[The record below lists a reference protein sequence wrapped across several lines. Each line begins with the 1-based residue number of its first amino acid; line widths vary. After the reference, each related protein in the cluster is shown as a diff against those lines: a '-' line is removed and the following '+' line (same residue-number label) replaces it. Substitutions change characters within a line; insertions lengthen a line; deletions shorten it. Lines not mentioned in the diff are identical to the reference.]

1 MVVSWKLVM
10 EESLDSLVGNLD
22 VYIPVYVTTKR
33 L

>member
-1 MVVSWKLVM
+1 MVVLWKLVM

-22 VYIPVYVTTKR
+22 VNILVCVTTKR